1 MIKKLI
7 DKKIIFFSILL
18 FFVTQNI
25 FAISTD
31 FDEVYISN
39 FLENQLLEMQD
50 YINQIYQEKVYAEKF
65 NQLKN
70 KWMPKFN
77 LTSGTGYSYD
87 TDYRNENP
95 HGFYYSNIFTFSQ
108 KLPLG
113 ISMDAGLFSFS
124 GNLDNDKILHSFEY
138 LGSLQFTVPVMSYIF
153 GFTDSLLYSEK
164 YETQNYLNYTSISS
178 KISKKQITNL
188 LKEYI
193 GMYLF
198 YLELI
203 NLYIDK
209 ENTLLE
215 KQKDVEKLFLDG
227 QISFSEVINNK
238 NQILQNSN
246 SYNDVNYKLNQIITL
261 LENSGCDISK
271 IKFDLEDWILY
282 CNKNEKSIYDEFI
295 NYDYQFYQLQSQWI
309 NTVKSYNHSF
319 PCLNISLTTTPTGTQ
334 RNYCEGNT
342 SLLESFSYYWSTV
355 DSCKI
360 NLSLSMKINLMS
372 YDEAFVNKKI
382 LEIEKNMFEENL
394 SLLSKK
400 RIEEENRRNKN
411 SQYYF
416 SIYENAKKTYLQE
429 QELFISVENMYEKA
443 LISKYDYL
451 SSKFYLQELYFD
463 YVEKYLKYYSFLLS
477 CF

>member
-7 DKKIIFFSILL
+7 DKKIIFVSILL

-25 FAISTD
+25 FAISSD

-70 KWMPKFN
+70 QWMPKFN

-124 GNLDNDKILHSFEY
+124 GSLDNDKILHSFEY
-138 LGSLQFTVPVMSYIF
+138 LGSLQFSVPVMSYIF

-198 YLELI
+198 YSELI

-246 SYNDVNYKLNQIITL
+246 SYNDVNYKLNQIISL

-271 IKFDLEDWILY
+271 IKFGLEDWILY

-309 NTVKSYNHSF
+309 NTVKSYNQSF

-334 RNYCEGNT
+334 RNYCEENT

-372 YDEAFVNKKI
+372 YDNEFVNKTI
-382 LEIEKNMFEENL
+382 FEIEKKLFEENL

-451 SSKFYLQELYFD
+451 NSKFYLEELYFD
-463 YVEKYLKYYSFLLS
+463 YVEKYLNYYSFLLS

>member
-7 DKKIIFFSILL
+7 DKKIIFVSILL

-25 FAISTD
+25 FAMSSD

-39 FLENQLLEMQD
+39 LLENQLLEMQD

-138 LGSLQFTVPVMSYIF
+138 LGSLQFSVPVMSYIF

-271 IKFDLEDWILY
+271 IKFGLEDWILY
-282 CNKNEKSIYDEFI
+282 CKKNEKSIYDEFI

-309 NTVKSYNHSF
+309 NTVKSYNQSF
-319 PCLNISLTTTPTGTQ
+319 PCLNISLSTTPTGTQ
-334 RNYCEGNT
+334 RNYCEENT

-372 YDEAFVNKKI
+372 YDNEFVNKTI
-382 LEIEKNMFEENL
+382 FEIEKKLFEENL

-451 SSKFYLQELYFD
+451 SSKFYLEELYFD
-463 YVEKYLKYYSFLLS
+463 YVEKYLNYYSFLLS